1 MAFPVIPVLSGI
13 AGLGAGAGIM
23 GALGKGKK
31 ETEIKHAPYE
41 YYAPTESEVYAPMYA
56 PQVQYSP
63 QISYAYQGGTYIIE
77 SPGATSKK
85 EQHQQATLT
94 PEQRGTW
101 ELPISVSQAPT
112 HTPQYAEGAD
122 IGASLLPLAIVGVI
136 GLVAYGIVTR
146 KKK

>member
-13 AGLGAGAGIM
+13 AGLGAGAGLM
-23 GALGKGKK
+23 GALGGGKK
-31 ETEIKHAPYE
+31 EEVKHAPYE
-41 YYAPTESEVYAPMYA
+41 YYAPTTSRVYAPMYA

-63 QISYAYQGGTYIIE
+63 QFSYQYEGGTYIIE

-85 EQHQQATLT
+85 EMRLEPTSI
-94 PEQRGTW
+94 PEQRGEW
-101 ELPISVSQAPT
+101 ALPISVSQAPT

-122 IGASLLPLAIVGVI
+122 IGTSLLPLVIVSVI
-136 GLVAYGIVTR
+136 GLIGYGIVTR